1 MQGPGEAGF
10 PVNLTLDDRTVEP
23 KKILRGCYPIA
34 SNILHPG
41 LLAINLD
48 EERRAAKWL

>member
-10 PVNLTLDDRTVEP
+10 PVNLTLDELSNL
-23 KKILRGCYPIA
+23 KKTTSRVFPDCFYIP
-34 SNILHPG
+34 HPD
-41 LLAINLD
+41 LLAVNLD